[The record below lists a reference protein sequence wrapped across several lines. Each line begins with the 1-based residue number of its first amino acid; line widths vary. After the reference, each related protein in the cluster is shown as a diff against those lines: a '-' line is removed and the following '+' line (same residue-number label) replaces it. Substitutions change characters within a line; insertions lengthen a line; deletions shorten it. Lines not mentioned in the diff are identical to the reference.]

1 MGYIDESHPLR
12 ERVAEE
18 IRSVLGRKQMNAS
31 QLARELKVSQTYIW
45 RRLAGETAFDTD
57 DLERIAVLLR
67 VPVADLLP
75 PDVRTARQP
84 TVAKVSVAERLKDGR
99 PKGREGARPKGRGD
113 RHGPKSA
120 VEQEIRRPT
129 WRTNPGDVSQQRN
142 AA

>member
-1 MGYIDESHPLR
+1 MRRANALNEA
-12 ERVAEE
+12 VAGE
-18 IRSVLGRKQMNAS
+18 IRAA
-31 QLARELKVSQTYIW
+31 LARRRWPAGELA
-45 RRLAGETAFDTD
+45 RRLGENEMWLSRRLRGSQPMTLSDI
-57 DLERIAVLLR
+57 ERIADTLAMSPSELI
-67 VPVADLLP
+67 ASA
-75 PDVRTARQP
+75 VRMAAQT